1 MGKYKLINNINP
13 NIFRGYDIRAIYGQD
28 LNEDIA
34 YTIGVSYGKYILK
47 KGYNRCVIGYDNRAS
62 SIPLCDALVSGILCS
77 GNVEVIL
84 LGLVTTP
91 MYYFAQMHLN
101 TNKKEIMPGIMI
113 TASHN
118 PKEYNGLKISF
129 DNFGNACGQ
138 MIQDFRIFV
147 EETTNELINSNV
159 SLEKVGVLKEE
170 NIEDGYLD
178 LVKNSINLG
187 NRKIKAVVDTANGTA
202 SIIAKKMYEMF
213 DIDLIPLYIES
224 DSDFPNHHPDPS
236 VESNNADLKK
246 AVIEKKAD
254 IGIGIDGDGDRVGII
269 DENGNMIY
277 IDFYA
282 IIIWRDL
289 MSKIENKRA
298 LFDVKCSKSLQDEII
313 KLGGEPVCYRTG
325 NSYMKAKMREENFKF
340 GSELSGHVWFNDKWL
355 NIDDGLYAGLR
366 LIEIL
371 SKTDKKLS
379 ELLDGVNKY
388 YSTPEIIIKSSDN
401 EKFEII
407 EKVKKYCIEKGYNIN
422 EIDGVRAEFENGWAL
437 VRASNTGPNITV
449 RFEGKTK
456 EEMENIQNEF
466 MTFFK

>member
-1 MGKYKLINNINP
+1 MKKYNLVENINP

-34 YTIGVSYGKYILK
+34 YTIGVSYGKYIIK
-47 KGYNRCVIGYDNRAS
+47 KGYNRCVIGYDNRS
-62 SIPLCDALVSGILCS
+62 SSVPLCDALITGILCS
-77 GNVEVIL
+77 GNIEVIL

-91 MYYFAQMHLN
+91 MYYFAQIYLN
-101 TNKKEIMPGIMI
+101 ENKNEIMPGIMI

-147 EETTNELINSNV
+147 EETTKELISSNIA
-159 SLEKVGVLKEE
+159 LEKVGVLKEE
-170 NIEDGYLD
+170 NIEKGYLD
-178 LVKNSINLG
+178 LVRNSIKLG

-213 DIDLIPLYIES
+213 DIYLIELYMKS
-224 DSDFPNHHPDPS
+224 DSNFPNHHPDPS
-236 VESNNADLKK
+236 VEANNADLKK
-246 AVIEKKAD
+246 AVIENKAD

-277 IDFYA
+277 IDFFA

-289 MSKIENKRA
+289 MNKVSNKNA
-298 LFDVKCSKSLQDEII
+298 LFDVKCSKSLADEIL
-313 KLGGEPVCYRTG
+313 KLGGNPVCYRTG
-325 NSYMKAKMREENFKF
+325 NSYMKAKMIEDNFAF
-340 GSELSGHVWFNDKWL
+340 GSELSGHVWFNDKWP

-366 LIEIL
+366 IIEIL
-371 SKTDKKLS
+371 SKTDKKVS
-379 ELLDGVNKY
+379 ELLEGVNIY
-388 YSTPEIIIKSSDN
+388 YSTPELIIKSSDD
-401 EKFEII
+401 EKFKIV
-407 EKVKKYCIEKGYNIN
+407 EKVKEYCIKKGYNIN
-422 EIDGVRAEFENGWAL
+422 DIDGVRVEFDNGWAL
-437 VRASNTGPNITV
+437 VRASNTGPNITA

-456 EEMENIQNEF
+456 ENMESIKNEF
-466 MTFFK
+466 MKLI